1 MKRSTNLFY
10 TVGSDTNFIM
20 FSNYGESLTGN
31 FLSVNTKLFPSH
43 FLCLDIPI
51 LYTKITEEDLDK
63 EGLDV
68 QKLPPIPTRETFIKY
83 IAAYYENKLAFLR
96 DKCIEHDRDAD
107 ENDNDADENNYNVEK
122 KLKPLYYLLE
132 AIEKWC
138 LKNKEYIEKF
148 CGQDSK
154 KFSITHIG
162 DITEQN
168 YNGTYTDIICVINA
182 SEHYPAEIIK
192 SSNGTDDKEEYD
204 SSQTYLYGWS
214 VKKVN
219 DDEIYQGPTDYSGIR
234 PIFDDITDNSTTKC
248 YYKYNTNI
256 TGLAKQ
262 SKNTDDTKQSEN
274 TDDTKQ
280 PKSENDLKF
289 NIIIPLYDVINIDS
303 NSNTSI
309 LAESDPLVG
318 TYIQNV
324 PLGIWF
330 SGKEPIVLSRTDT
343 EYDPSWSL
351 LLSSQFKPFPYSKKS
366 PTEIDSSDKTL
377 AFNTFAEVAT
387 RQNKIIDKFNV
398 LLTDVS
404 TIKDE
409 HTNIL
414 SRLKSIGTI
423 DNIDDLCKQITD
435 LKTDLYTKI
444 NSLGTQINGLE
455 TQINSLK
462 TQMAELKK

>member
-10 TVGSDTNFIM
+10 TVGSDTNFIT

-43 FLCLDIPI
+43 FLCLDIPE
-51 LYTKITEEDLDK
+51 LDNDEDKTKR
-63 EGLDV
+63 GN
-68 QKLPPIPTRETFIKY
+68 FIKY

-96 DKCIEHDRDAD
+96 DKCVEHDYD
-107 ENDNDADENNYNVEK
+107 VEK

-138 LKNKEYIEKF
+138 KQNY
-148 CGQDSK
+148 
-154 KFSITHIG
+154 SITHIG

-182 SEHYPAEIIK
+182 SEHYPGAIGIK
-192 SSNGTDDKEEYD
+192 GPSLGGKDDEEEYD
-204 SSQTYLYGWS
+204 SSTTYLYGWS
-214 VKKVN
+214 VKN
-219 DDEIYQGPTDYSGIR
+219 ANGEIYQGPTDYIGIR
-234 PIFDDITDNSTTKC
+234 PEFDRIENKTGDIIILNTSNTTKKC

-256 TGLAKQ
+256 VGL
-262 SKNTDDTKQSEN
+262 TKQSEN
-274 TDDTKQ
+274 TDNIKFDI
-280 PKSENDLKF
+280 KF
-289 NIIIPLYDVINIDS
+289 NIIIPLYNVTNIDS
-303 NSNTSI
+303 TSNTSI
-309 LAESDPLVG
+309 LAESDSLIG
-318 TYIQNV
+318 TYTQNV

-330 SGKEPIVLSRTDT
+330 SGKEPIVLSRQDT

-351 LLSSQFKPFPYSKKS
+351 LLSSQFKPFPYSDKS

-387 RQNKIIDKFNV
+387 RQNKIIDKFED
-398 LLTDVS
+398 LS
-404 TIKDE
+404 TEMSTLKTE
-409 HTNIL
+409 HASIL

-435 LKTDLYTKI
+435 LKTDLYAKI

-455 TQINSLK
+455 TQITSLE
-462 TQMAELKK
+462 TQIAELK